1 MIAVHEHTSSI
12 AREWRPCELR
22 LFTPVTLTCSARFR
36 FIASVLPTKH
46 LFGHDR
52 P

>member
-1 MIAVHEHTSSI
+1 MSLQVGVDVQSQRSIRSRYIIA
-12 AREWRPCELR
+12 
-22 LFTPVTLTCSARFR
+22 
-36 FIASVLPTKH
+36 VLPTKH